1 MRLAAHL
8 VHENAGELARCA
20 ERAGFDLVICGEG
33 YRSDAAS
40 VLGMVAGQTRTI
52 GLASGVMQIPARS
65 PGLAALTAV
74 TLDAL
79 SGGRFRLG
87 LGVSNPDV
95 SDGWYGVPFDKP
107 LSRTREYV
115 DIVRAALSGRPVR
128 YDGEH
133 YRLPAGGRDA
143 APLHLTDAGST
154 RIPLY
159 LAALSSRNLRLAGEV
174 ADGWIGAFVSPES
187 LVEAVRDLRDGRERA
202 DRDMTG
208 FEVAP
213 SVPTLFVD
221 DVAEGVQRL
230 RGHYAHFLAMGDP
243 ERNVYTALARRL
255 GFGAA
260 MTEFHRRAADGDL
273 AKAAEAVPDEL
284 IDRVS
289 LIGPVERVAERMR
302 EFAAAG
308 ATTLTV
314 MLSPARTDHSGRL
327 DLIRKAARALTL
339 ATAPAPADA

>member
-1 MRLAAHL
+1 MQIL
-8 VHENAGELARCA
+8 GPLAR
-20 ERAGFDLVICGEG
+20 
-33 YRSDAAS
+33 
-40 VLGMVAGQTRTI
+40 
-52 GLASGVMQIPARS
+52 
-65 PGLAALTAV
+65 LAALTAV

-107 LSRTREYV
+107 PSRTREYV

-159 LAALSSRNLRLAGEV
+159 LAVLKQPEPAAGWRGRRRPDRGVRPRRSRWSKRCGT
-174 ADGWIGAFVSPES
+174 
-187 LVEAVRDLRDGRERA
+187 RGRRRGA

-221 DVAEGVQRL
+221 DGPRACMAARAL
-230 RGHYAHFLAMGDP
+230 RAFSRHGRSGTQCD
-243 ERNVYTALARRL
+243 TALARRL

-260 MTEFHRRAADGDL
+260 MTEFHRRPPTATW

-314 MLSPARTDHSGRL
+314 MRSPARTDHSGRL
-327 DLIRKAARALTL
+327 DLIRKAARAFTL